1 MQYLIACDLEGV
13 HGVVG
18 EPYVGLGPG
27 KAPEQYKLA
36 VENAAL
42 EINTAAKALYD
53 NGADL
58 VVLWDNHG
66 MGKNIDPSTIDPR
79 IQIVD
84 HRQYRGRMGF
94 AVDYNFAGVVY
105 IGYHP
110 MEGTLG
116 GVLAHT
122 YNSTTIQY
130 IKVDGKA
137 VGELSIDSWVAGN
150 NYGIPAIFA
159 ASDDKAIAEFKQI
172 SPDGVGVITKYGK
185 SRNEAEL
192 RPREEVLEE
201 IYNGVVEA
209 MKKKIAP
216 ATYPVPA
223 NFEIRYTRMEAA
235 ADVYTRLGWQGAV
248 EHFEYG
254 EDAHILQGRV
264 ANIADICKL

>member
-18 EPYVGLGPG
+18 EPYVGLN
-27 KAPEQYKLA
+27 KSPEQYKLA
-36 VENAAL
+36 VENAIL

-53 NGADL
+53 NGAEL

-66 MGKNIDPSTIDPR
+66 GGGNIDPEKIDPR
-79 IQIVD
+79 IQMANP
-84 HRQYRGRMGF
+84 HQYRGRMGF
-94 AVDYNFAGVVY
+94 AIDYNFAGVVY
-105 IGYHP
+105 LGYHP

-122 YNSTTIQY
+122 YNSTNIQY

-137 VGELSIDSWVAGN
+137 VGELAIDSWVAGN

-159 ASDDKAIAEFKQI
+159 ASDDKAIAEFREI

-185 SRNEAEL
+185 SRNEADF
-192 RPREEVLEE
+192 RPREEVLED
-201 IYNGVVEA
+201 IYNGVAEA

-216 ATYPVPA
+216 ATHPVPA
-223 NFEIRYTRMEAA
+223 NYEIRYTRMESA
-235 ADVYTRLGWQGAV
+235 ADVYARLSWQGAV
-248 EHFEYG
+248 ESFEYG
-254 EDAHILQGRV
+254 EDAHILKGRV
-264 ANIADICKL
+264 ANIGDVCKL